1 MLSLDTKSLGKHI
14 GVWGSTVVKGALV
27 DQMGRPA
34 INTVFNH
41 ANEKNDFNHTIPAD
55 QYKPPFS
62 TNVIGAFQALGGYS
76 LADATKFAHVL
87 LPDILTYDTSTPA
100 AGPLNGRALTDDVID
115 GELGLITNGGIP
127 SDCVGAHS
135 DYLSKFPYLGN
146 PHS

>member
-1 MLSLDTKSLGKHI
+1 M
-14 GVWGSTVVKGALV
+14 GSTKMKGDLI

-41 ANEKNDFNHTIPAD
+41 ADEKNDFNHTNPAD

-62 TNVIGAFQALGGYS
+62 TNVIGAFQALGGHS
-76 LADATKFAHVL
+76 PHGRHRLRPRAAPGRPHL
-87 LPDILTYDTSTPA
+87 RHPHQA
-100 AGPLNGRALTDDVID
+100 AGPLNGRGLADDVID
-115 GELGLITNGGIP
+115 GELGLITNGGIL